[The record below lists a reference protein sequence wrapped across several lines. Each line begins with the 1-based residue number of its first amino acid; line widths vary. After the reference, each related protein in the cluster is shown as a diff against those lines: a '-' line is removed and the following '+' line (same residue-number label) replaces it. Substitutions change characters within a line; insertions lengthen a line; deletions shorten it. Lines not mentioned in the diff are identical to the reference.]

1 MDNASDPSS
10 WPLRY
15 RELAGSPPKD
25 FVVSERVVAPRF
37 FIQRKDR
44 GFEGTL
50 FGARMVRGQER
61 LLKALSI
68 RHNWVLEG
76 TTIRP
81 LPNDISDT
89 LADLFDDIDI
99 ERPNF
104 SDVLA
109 MARRTQDLVPVTV
122 DQGVFASAKS
132 VAAGMG
138 ESLAVPDLHATPF
151 PYQADGIAWMH
162 EILGITGGLILA
174 DEMGLGKTIQII
186 ALLLLEPPHIDAPAL
201 VVCPT
206 SLIANWE
213 REIAKFGPSLSV
225 LLHRGPYRTGIAS
238 GLRKAQVVIAT
249 YDTVVNDIGL
259 FAGMRWSWV
268 IVDEAQAIKNPDSNR
283 RQALASIP
291 RTRTI
296 PMTGTPVENSL
307 TDLWSLT
314 DFAIPN
320 LLGTR
325 EEFSQLY
332 PDGTDAARQLSET
345 TAPIVL
351 RRRVADVADDLPDR
365 TDIDVPLLLGDD
377 LAREYERV
385 LAETLEEYPT
395 AGALVATGRLQMF
408 CAHPLLRARS
418 EHDGTAPD
426 GDAIVDADAGRRVP
440 TPKLDRTVELVRE
453 AFDNERKV
461 LVFSIF
467 NRIGS
472 ILQGLV
478 GDIPGMFWGAING
491 STAPATRQALVDD
504 FSGHIGPAC
513 MVLNPNAAG
522 AGLNIT
528 AATVVIH
535 YTQVWN
541 PALEAQSS
549 ARAHRRGQ
557 NQPVTIYR
565 LFYEGTV
572 DEVMIERSAWKRE
585 LGNEAVP
592 VSTREEGDLSR
603 ALSIRPR
610 GTK

>member
-1 MDNASDPSS
+1 MVSTPVPSS
-10 WPLRY
+10 WPVCY
-15 RELAGSPPKD
+15 QELAGAQPEG
-25 FVVSERVVAPRF
+25 FVVSERVLAPR
-37 FIQRKDR
+37 IVIRR
-44 GFEGTL
+44 NSSGYETILLGVR
-50 FGARMVRGQER
+50 AVRGEER
-61 LLKALSI
+61 LLEAPSI
-68 RHNWVLEG
+68 RHNWVLDG

-81 LPNDISDT
+81 LPHDIPDT
-89 LADLFDDIDI
+89 LASI
-99 ERPNF
+99 F
-104 SDVLA
+104 SDVNMEQPDFSEVLA
-109 MARRTQDLVPVTV
+109 IARRFQELVPVQV
-122 DQGVFASAKS
+122 EQDVFAAAKS

-138 ESLAVPDLHATPF
+138 KGLEVSDLHATPF

-162 EILGITGGLILA
+162 QTLGITGGLILA

-186 ALLLLEPPHIDAPAL
+186 ALLLMEPPSIEAPAL

-206 SLIANWE
+206 SLLANWQ
-213 REIAKFGPSLSV
+213 REIEKFGPSLAV
-225 LLHRGPYRTGIAS
+225 LVHRGPHRTGIAS

-259 FAGMRWSWV
+259 MSGMRWSWV
-268 IVDEAQAIKNPDSNR
+268 IADEAQAIKNPDSNR

-291 RTRTI
+291 RDRTI

-307 TDLWSLT
+307 TDLWSLA

-332 PDGTDAARQLSET
+332 PDGKDTARRLSET

-351 RRRVADVADDLPDR
+351 RRRVADVADDLPER
-365 TDIDVPLLLGDD
+365 TDIDVPLLLGED
-377 LAREYERV
+377 LAREYDRV
-385 LAETLEEYPT
+385 LTETLKEYPV

-408 CAHPLLRARS
+408 CAHPMLRTRS
-418 EHDGTAPD
+418 GHESEEPD
-426 GDAIVDADAGRRVP
+426 SDAIVDADAGRRMP
-440 TPKLDRTVELVRE
+440 TPKLERTVELVLE
-453 AFDNERKV
+453 AFANDRKV
-461 LVFSIF
+461 LVFSVF
-467 NRIGS
+467 NRIGD
-472 ILQGLV
+472 ILHGLI
-478 GDIPGMFWGAING
+478 DDTPGMFWGTING
-491 STAPATRQALVDD
+491 STPTDTRQALVDS
-504 FSGHIGPAC
+504 FSEHVGPAC

-541 PALEAQSS
+541 PALEAQAS

-557 NQPVTIYR
+557 SQPVTIYR

-572 DEVMIERSAWKRE
+572 DEVMIDRSAWKRE

-592 VSTREEGDLSR
+592 VSTRDEGDLSR
-603 ALSIRPR
+603 ALSIRP
-610 GTK
+610 GNIA

>member
-1 MDNASDPSS
+1 MDSTPDPSS
-10 WPLRY
+10 WPVRY
-15 RELAGSPPKD
+15 QDLAGAPPD
-25 FVVSERVVAPRF
+25 GLVVSERVLAPRVV
-37 FIQRKDR
+37 IRR
-44 GFEGTL
+44 SSSGYETILLGVR
-50 FGARMVRGQER
+50 AVRGEER
-61 LLKALSI
+61 LLEAPSI
-68 RHNWVLEG
+68 RHNWVLDG

-81 LPNDISDT
+81 LPHDIPDT
-89 LADLFDDIDI
+89 LASI
-99 ERPNF
+99 F
-104 SDVLA
+104 SDVNMEQPDFSEVLA
-109 MARRTQDLVPVTV
+109 IARRFQELVPIEVEQ
-122 DQGVFASAKS
+122 DVFAAAKS

-138 ESLAVPDLHATPF
+138 KGLAVSDLHATPF

-162 EILGITGGLILA
+162 QTLGITEGLILA

-186 ALLLLEPPHIDAPAL
+186 ALLLMEPPSIEAPAL

-206 SLIANWE
+206 SLLANWQ
-213 REIAKFGPSLSV
+213 REIEKFGPSLSV
-225 LLHRGPYRTGIAS
+225 LVHRGPHRTGIAS

-259 FAGMRWSWV
+259 MSGMRWSWV
-268 IVDEAQAIKNPDSNR
+268 IADEAQAIKNPDSNR

-291 RTRTI
+291 RDRTI

-307 TDLWSLT
+307 TDLWSLA

-332 PDGTDAARQLSET
+332 PDGTDTARRLSET

-351 RRRVADVADDLPDR
+351 RRRVTDVADALPER
-365 TDIDVPLLLGDD
+365 TDIDVPLLLGED
-377 LAREYERV
+377 LAREYDRV
-385 LAETLEEYPT
+385 LTETLEEYPV

-408 CAHPLLRARS
+408 CAHPMLRTRS
-418 EHDGTAPD
+418 GHESEEPD
-426 GDAIVDADAGRRVP
+426 NDAIVDADAGRRMP
-440 TPKLDRTVELVRE
+440 TPKLDRTVELVLE
-453 AFDNERKV
+453 AFANDRKV
-461 LVFSIF
+461 LVFSVF
-467 NRIGS
+467 NRIGD
-472 ILQGLV
+472 ILHGLI
-478 GDIPGMFWGAING
+478 DDTPGMFWGAING
-491 STAPATRQALVDD
+491 STPTDTRQALVDN
-504 FSGHIGPAC
+504 FSEHVGPAC

-541 PALEAQSS
+541 PALEAQAS
-549 ARAHRRGQ
+549 ARTHRRGQ

-572 DEVMIERSAWKRE
+572 DEVMIDRSAWKRE

-603 ALSIRPR
+603 ALSIRP
-610 GTK
+610 GNIA